1 MIQRRETGGAGKG
14 EQSGC
19 LGRPDDLPCHGEEM
33 RLTQKYTEGLFLE
46 ILSQHTTESE
56 CNQGGAGLT
65 KADVKEKEEDALG
78 MMFLLCP

>member
-46 ILSQHTTESE
+46 ILCLSIPQNLSATRVELASLR
-56 CNQGGAGLT
+56 Q
-65 KADVKEKEEDALG
+65 
-78 MMFLLCP
+78 M